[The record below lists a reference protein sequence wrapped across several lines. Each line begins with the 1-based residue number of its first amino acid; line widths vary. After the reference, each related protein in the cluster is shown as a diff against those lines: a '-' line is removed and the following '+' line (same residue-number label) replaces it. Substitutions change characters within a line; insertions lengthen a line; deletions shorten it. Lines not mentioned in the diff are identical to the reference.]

1 MGVGHMK
8 PYQAMLT
15 TGYVMFTLA
24 IALEKGFATACSV
37 GGLILLIAGFAAWS
51 MTI

>member
-1 MGVGHMK
+1 MK
-8 PYQAMLT
+8 TYQAMLT

-24 IALEKGFATACSV
+24 IALEKGFAVACGV

-51 MTI
+51 TTI